1 MVGMELDDAALIGS
15 ARQGS
20 TAALDA
26 LYRRY
31 WPIAWQ
37 WAYALTG
44 HRQRADDLAQ
54 DAVLSAF
61 ASLGRF
67 VERPFRPWLKR
78 ILLNRAVDELRRLR
92 RGALPV
98 EWFDDRLRPTGEE
111 ELRASDELVAAVR
124 ELPPARRIVIV
135 LHYWLDLPV
144 DEIAAL
150 LSVPYGTAASRLSR
164 GLAELCECLESERV

>member
-1 MVGMELDDAALIGS
+1 MTFDDAALIAG

-20 TAALDA
+20 AEAVDS

-67 VERPFRPWLKR
+67 DVERPFRPWLKR
-78 ILLNRAVDELRRLR
+78 ILLNRSIDELRHFV
-92 RGALPV
+92 AESFPS
-98 EWFDDRLRPTGEE
+98 TGSTTGCG
-111 ELRASDELVAAVR
+111 RT
-124 ELPPARRIVIV
+124 ARRRC
-135 LHYWLDLPV
+135 
-144 DEIAAL
+144 
-150 LSVPYGTAASRLSR
+150 VPRTSWSLRCGRCRRRAGS
-164 GLAELCECLESERV
+164 

>member
-1 MVGMELDDAALIGS
+1 MDVNFDDAALIAS

-20 TAALDA
+20 TAAVDA

-37 WAYALTG
+37 GAYALTG

-61 ASLGRF
+61 ASLARF
-67 VERPFRPWLKR
+67 DVERPFRPSLKR
-78 ILLNRAVDELRRLR
+78 ILLNRAVDEIRRLR
-92 RGALPV
+92 RGELPV
-98 EWFDDRLRPTGEE
+98 DWFDDRLRPREEE

-124 ELPPARRIVIV
+124 ALPPARRIVIV

-164 GLAELCECLESERV
+164 GLAELHACLESERV

>member
-1 MVGMELDDAALIGS
+1 MTFDDAALIAG

-20 TAALDA
+20 AEAVDA

-67 VERPFRPWLKR
+67 DVERPFRPWLKR
-78 ILLNRAVDELRRLR
+78 ILLNRSIDELRRLR
-92 RGALPV
+92 RGELPV
-98 EWFDDRLRPTGEE
+98 DWFDDRLRPNGEA
-111 ELRASDELVAAVR
+111 RAAGTRSSR
-124 ELPPARRIVIV
+124 PSGRSSPALSGTPSSTAWRWTSSTARPTCSGSRRR
-135 LHYWLDLPV
+135 
-144 DEIAAL
+144 
-150 LSVPYGTAASRLSR
+150 S
-164 GLAELCECLESERV
+164 

>member
-1 MVGMELDDAALIGS
+1 MTFDDAELIAG

-20 TAALDA
+20 AEAVDA

-67 VERPFRPWLKR
+67 DVERPFRPWLKR
-78 ILLNRAVDELRRLR
+78 ILLNRSIDELRRLR
-92 RGALPV
+92 RGELPV
-98 EWFDDRLRPTGEE
+98 DWFDDRLRPNGEE

-124 ELPPARRIVIV
+124 ALPPARRIVIV

-164 GLAELCECLESERV
+164 GLAELRLCLENERV